1 MWLFIAIIV
10 LNVVVFLGFCSD
22 KLLAKLDWQRIAEK
36 SLYVLIIL
44 GPVGALLGM
53 SVFRHK
59 VSKTS
64 FKLKAAIPFVLGF
77 LLLFATIYLY
87 YL

>member
-1 MWLFIAIIV
+1 MWLLIVIVILNIIS
-10 LNVVVFLGFCSD
+10 FAGFGSD

-36 SLYVLIIL
+36 SLYILIIL
-44 GPVGALLGM
+44 GPVGALFGM

-59 VSKTS
+59 ISKTS
-64 FKLKAAIPFVLGF
+64 FKLKAAVPFILGF

-87 YL
+87 YF